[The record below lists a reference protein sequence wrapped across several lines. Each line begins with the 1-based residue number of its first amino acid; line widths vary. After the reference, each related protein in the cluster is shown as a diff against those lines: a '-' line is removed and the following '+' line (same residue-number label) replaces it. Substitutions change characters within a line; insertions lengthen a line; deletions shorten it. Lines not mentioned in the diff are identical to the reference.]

1 MTLYHAAEYEI
12 PVEKVSFLSIY
23 NCKYM
28 LFTGWE
34 VCIGNTVPEV
44 SSMARGWR
52 PSAVLER
59 EGTVFPNMDRPRLVN
74 NINFLF
80 ISKFFFRR

>member
-1 MTLYHAAEYEI
+1 
-12 PVEKVSFLSIY
+12 
-23 NCKYM
+23 
-28 LFTGWE
+28 
-34 VCIGNTVPEV
+34 
-44 SSMARGWR
+44 MARGWR

-80 ISKFFFRR
+80 ISKFFFQKVGETIKKNWKSYVFVIVCFLFLFFVMF